1 MQFDR
6 NSHGGDQ
13 RWGDWAHKSREVL
26 LREKTDLIHLTY
38 IFRKWF
44 CGGLCQPEKLDIYNW
59 GIETGTMDNKHLDS
73 PSMCVSAD
81 ASWILASKCRDGVIK
96 KIRRDCEKGN

>member
-1 MQFDR
+1 MGAQ
-6 NSHGGDQ
+6 
-13 RWGDWAHKSREVL
+13 KLEVL

-44 CGGLCQPEKLDIYNW
+44 CGGLSQPEKLDIYNW